1 MGKRVV
7 IAIAGGSGS
16 GKTLLSERLREE
28 LKDVAVLPLDAF
40 YRDQSGLTREER
52 AKVNYDDPGTID
64 FAEYHAALRALREGA
79 EEIEIPSYDF
89 ADHVRRAPR
98 RLKGAPII
106 ITEGTLV
113 LIQGPHRK
121 EMDYAVF
128 VKTSG
133 DIRLL
138 RRIRRDVAERGRS
151 VSSVLDQYLATVRP
165 MHRKW
170 ISPSEREADFLF
182 RNDGMDGLDE
192 GEVEKLLE
200 EIRRKIS

>member
-16 GKTLLSERLREE
+16 GKTLLSERLRQE
-28 LKDVAVLPLDAF
+28 LGNVALLPLDAF

-52 AKVNYDDPGTID
+52 AKVNYDDPSSID
-64 FAEYHAALRALREGA
+64 FEEYRSALHALREGA

-98 RLKGAPII
+98 RLRGAPVI

-113 LIQGPHRK
+113 LTPGPHRK
-121 EMDYAVF
+121 EMDFAIF

-182 RNDGMDGLDE
+182 RNDGMEGLEE
-192 GEVEKLLE
+192 GEVENLLE

>member
-52 AKVNYDDPGTID
+52 AKVNYDDPATID

-113 LIQGPHRK
+113 LIPGPHRK
-121 EMDYAVF
+121 EM
-128 VKTSG
+128 